1 MVLIALNR
9 PDRAQRVTVLA
20 FTRNMAAT
28 SAGVSSLSASVW
40 SFDIATPSLSSHAE
54 HGVRDSDEL
63 IGHLA
68 PEFRNSV
75 PPPQNRRSPATRPAR
90 RALGISPSMSG
101 IVRTECENSRR

>member
-28 SAGVSSLSASVW
+28 SAGVSNLSASAW
-40 SFDIATPSLSSHAE
+40 SFDIATPSLSSQ
-54 HGVRDSDEL
+54 GSTGFVTDKL
-63 IGHLA
+63 IGRLP

-75 PPPQNRRSPATRPAR
+75 GPPQRGVLGPPAGPRSDV
-90 RALGISPSMSG
+90 RAVPDALYSHPPEVGRG
-101 IVRTECENSRR
+101 H

>member
-40 SFDIATPSLSSHAE
+40 SFDIATPFLSSHAV
-54 HGVRDSDEL
+54 HGVRDRGNL
-63 IGHLA
+63 IGHLGR
-68 PEFRNSV
+68 EFRNSV
-75 PPPQNRRSPATRPAR
+75 GPPQRGDLGAHRP
-90 RALGISPSMSG
+90 SG
-101 IVRTECENSRR
+101 GTSTFCAV